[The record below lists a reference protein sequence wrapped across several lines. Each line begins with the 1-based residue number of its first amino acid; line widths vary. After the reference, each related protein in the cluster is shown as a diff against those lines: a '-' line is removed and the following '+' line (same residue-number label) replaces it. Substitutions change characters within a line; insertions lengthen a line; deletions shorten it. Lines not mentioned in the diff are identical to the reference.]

1 MSEKTFYLFD
11 VVLARYYEKVL
22 VFLYDGLRCR
32 DYDFFIL
39 PYSGYHE
46 MTVCA
51 LPYIHDCLSEDG
63 RIADL
68 VLCYECVVRRC
79 VLMLFA
85 FFAED
90 SSEEYHAEDHS
101 DESERIADCA
111 CHRHVVRSFHILR
124 IDLEECLLGCTEHRG
139 VCYGSR

>member
-68 VLCYECVVRRC
+68 ILSYECVVRRC

-85 FFAED
+85 FFA
-90 SSEEYHAEDHS
+90 
-101 DESERIADCA
+101 
-111 CHRHVVRSFHILR
+111 
-124 IDLEECLLGCTEHRG
+124 
-139 VCYGSR
+139 